1 MIRVLARVV
10 GMMVTN
16 TRNFLNSKDTPF
28 SMLMMK
34 NARVEMRRKVR
45 RRRRLPR
52 RPSVKVV
59 SRSPAISKPHLE
71 H

>member
-1 MIRVLARVV
+1 MIRVFARVV
-10 GMMVTN
+10 GMMVTH
-16 TRNFLNSKDTPF
+16 TRNFLNSKDTPL
-28 SMLMMK
+28 SMLMIK
-34 NARVEMRRKVR
+34 NTRVEM

-59 SRSPAISKPHLE
+59 SRSPAISRPHLE